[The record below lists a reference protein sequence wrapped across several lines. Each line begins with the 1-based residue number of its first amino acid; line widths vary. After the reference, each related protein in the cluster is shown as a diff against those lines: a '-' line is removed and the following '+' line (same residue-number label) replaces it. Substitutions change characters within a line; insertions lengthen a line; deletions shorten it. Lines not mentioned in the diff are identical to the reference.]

1 MASLILPC
9 AGLSTR
15 YTDLKPKFL
24 IENPKMGNL
33 SMVVSSVKG
42 LPLNKFS
49 KIYVVIRDEHEE
61 KFNASKKILE
71 DFLSIGFKNVEVTVI
86 AESKS
91 AADTVSQCININDIE
106 VDIYIKD
113 CDDYFEIDDIQPNEV
128 CTISLH
134 DCGKIHAGNKSYV
147 SINHL
152 DLISTI
158 VEKQVISPNFCCGL
172 YSFGDASQF
181 IRTHNALRNFN
192 KQEEIY
198 ISHII
203 YRLLLEGEKFKI
215 KRAENFVDWGTQEDW
230 NDYTGNTNINLL

>member
-33 SMVVSSVKG
+33 SMVVSSVNG

-91 AADTVSQCININDIE
+91 AADTVSQCININNIKF
-106 VDIYIKD
+106 DIYIKD

-134 DCGKIHAGNKSYV
+134 VGKYMQE
-147 SINHL
+147 INHMFL
-152 DLISTI
+152 
-158 VEKQVISPNFCCGL
+158 
-172 YSFGDASQF
+172 
-181 IRTHNALRNFN
+181 
-192 KQEEIY
+192 
-198 ISHII
+198 
-203 YRLLLEGEKFKI
+203 
-215 KRAENFVDWGTQEDW
+215 
-230 NDYTGNTNINLL
+230 

>member
-1 MASLILPC
+1 
-9 AGLSTR
+9 
-15 YTDLKPKFL
+15 
-24 IENPKMGNL
+24 
-33 SMVVSSVKG
+33 
-42 LPLNKFS
+42 
-49 KIYVVIRDEHEE
+49 
-61 KFNASKKILE
+61 
-71 DFLSIGFKNVEVTVI
+71 
-86 AESKS
+86 
-91 AADTVSQCININDIE
+91 
-106 VDIYIKD
+106 
-113 CDDYFEIDDIQPNEV
+113 
-128 CTISLH
+128 LH
-134 DCGKIHAGNKSYV
+134 NFITCGKIHAGNKSYV

-172 YSFGDASQF
+172 YSFRDASQF

-215 KRAENFVDWGTQEDW
+215 RRAENFVDWGTQEDW